1 MCFCVEIPLGKNQKT
16 MITVLKDVA
25 DYMFSSA
32 LDKITILTD
41 QPEVQFKLLY
51 GDTEILNETY
61 VPDAEGKNNN
71 FRLTGFN

>member
-1 MCFCVEIPLGKNQKT
+1 MGKNQKT

-51 GDTEILNETY
+51 GDTEILNESY
-61 VPDAEGKNNN
+61 GPDAVGKISI
-71 FRLTGFN
+71 LDLEDLMEP